1 MVFAIGSPSVQ
12 SQPSLEDKMS
22 STDEY
27 LWSEKYR
34 PSRISDC
41 VLPQDIMDT
50 FRETLEKGEIQNLL
64 LAGGPGVGKTTVAK
78 ALCDELG
85 CDWIIINCSED
96 GNIDTLRTRIREFAS
111 SVSFNGGSKVVI
123 LDEFDYSNPQS
134 MQPALRGF
142 MEEFSK
148 NCRFILTCNY
158 KNRIIQP
165 LHSRCTVIDFKIPS
179 GQKELMAKKM
189 WKRICTILETEGVE
203 YDPSV
208 VAELVVRRFPDF
220 RRLIN
225 DLQKYALG
233 GKIDV
238 GILGTSISDKVNDL
252 VGAMK
257 KKEFGSIRKWVA
269 NNIDNDHVG
278 LFRSIYDCMYDV
290 LEPQSIPQA
299 ILILADY
306 QYKSAFVADQEIN
319 TMACLSEL
327 MVSCEFKK

>member
-1 MVFAIGSPSVQ
+1 MLA
-12 SQPSLEDKMS
+12 
-22 STDEY
+22 TDEY

-34 PSRISDC
+34 PTRIADC
-41 VLPQDIMDT
+41 VLPQDILKT
-50 FRETLEKGEIQNLL
+50 FEETIDRGQIQNML

-85 CDWIIINCSED
+85 CDWILINCSED
-96 GNIDTLRTRIREFAS
+96 GNIDTLRTRIRDFAS
-111 SVSFNGGSKVVI
+111 SVSFSGGAKVVI

-165 LHSRCTVIDFKIPS
+165 LHSRCTIIDFRIPS
-179 GQKELMAKKM
+179 TEKPKMAKQM
-189 WKRICTILETEGVE
+189 MKRVCAILDSEEIQ
-203 YDPSV
+203 YDQKV
-208 VAELVVRRFPDF
+208 IAELVMRRFPDF

-238 GILGTSISDKVNDL
+238 GILGTTATDKINDL
-252 VGAMK
+252 VGYMK
-257 KKEFGSIRKWVA
+257 K
-269 NNIDNDHVG
+269 
-278 LFRSIYDCMYDV
+278 
-290 LEPQSIPQA
+290 
-299 ILILADY
+299 
-306 QYKSAFVADQEIN
+306 
-319 TMACLSEL
+319 
-327 MVSCEFKK
+327 

>member
-1 MVFAIGSPSVQ
+1 MLA
-12 SQPSLEDKMS
+12 
-22 STDEY
+22 TDEY

-34 PSRISDC
+34 PKRIADC
-41 VLPQDIMDT
+41 VLTPELLST
-50 FRETLEKGEIQNLL
+50 FEEAIKQGQIQNMLL
-64 LAGGPGVGKTTVAK
+64 SGGPGVGKTTVAK
-78 ALCDELG
+78 ALCEELG
-85 CDWIIINCSED
+85 CDYILINCSED

-111 SVSFNGGSKVVI
+111 AVSFSGGAKVVI

-179 GQKELMAKKM
+179 SEKPKLAKQMLKRVCAILDSEEIEYEQK
-189 WKRICTILETEGVE
+189 
-203 YDPSV
+203 V
-208 VAELVVRRFPDF
+208 VAELVMRRFPDF

-225 DLQKYALG
+225 DLQKYSWG

-238 GILGTSISDKVNDL
+238 GILGTSSSDKINDL
-252 VGAMK
+252 ISFMK

-269 NNIDNDHVG
+269 GNIDNDHVG
-278 LFRSIYDCMYDV
+278 LFRAIYDGLHDL
-290 LEPQSIPQA
+290 LESQSIPQA
-299 ILILADY
+299 ILTIAEY
-306 QYKSAFVADQEIN
+306 QYKAAFVADQEIN

>member
-1 MVFAIGSPSVQ
+1 M
-12 SQPSLEDKMS
+12 LT
-22 STDEY
+22 TDEY

-34 PSRISDC
+34 PQRIADC
-41 VLPQDIMDT
+41 VLTDDIRKTFADT
-50 FRETLEKGEIQNLL
+50 IEKGQIQNLL
-64 LAGGPGVGKTTVAK
+64 LSGGAGVGKTTVAK
-78 ALCDELG
+78 ALCDELN
-85 CDWIIINCSED
+85 CDWILINCSED

-111 SVSFNGGSKVVI
+111 SVSFTGGNKVVI

-134 MQPALRGF
+134 FQPALRGF

-158 KNRIIQP
+158 KNRIIAP
-165 LHSRCTVIDFKIPS
+165 LHSRCTVIDFRIPS
-179 GQKELMAKKM
+179 DEKPKMASQIL
-189 WKRICTILETEGVE
+189 KRIRAILESEGIGYEPKVL
-203 YDPSV
+203 
-208 VAELVVRRFPDF
+208 AELVKRRFPDF
-220 RRLIN
+220 RKLIN

-233 GKIDV
+233 GQIDV
-238 GILGTSISDKVNDL
+238 GILGTTASDKIQDL
-252 VGAMK
+252 VSSMK

-278 LFRSIYDCMYDV
+278 LFRSVYDAIYDT

-299 ILILADY
+299 ILTLAEY
-306 QYKSAFVADQEIN
+306 QYKAAFVADQEIN

>member
-1 MVFAIGSPSVQ
+1 MLA
-12 SQPSLEDKMS
+12 
-22 STDEY
+22 TDEY

-34 PSRISDC
+34 PRRIADC
-41 VLPQDIMDT
+41 VLPQDLLKT
-50 FRETLEKGEIQNLL
+50 FNESVEKGQIQNML
-64 LAGGPGVGKTTVAK
+64 LAGGPGVGKTTIAK
-78 ALCDELG
+78 ALCEEMG
-85 CDWIIINCSED
+85 SDWIIINCSED

-111 SVSFNGGSKVVI
+111 SVSFTGGTKVVI

-165 LHSRCTVIDFKIPS
+165 LHSRCTVIDFRIPS
-179 GQKELMAKKM
+179 AEKPKMAKQM
-189 WKRICTILETEGVE
+189 HKRICAILDSEEIE
-203 YDPSV
+203 YDEKV
-208 VAELVVRRFPDF
+208 IAELVMRRFPDF
-220 RRLIN
+220 RKLIN
-225 DLQKYALG
+225 DLQKYSLG

-238 GILGTSISDKVNDL
+238 GILGTTASDKVQDL
-252 VGAMK
+252 IGFMK

-269 NNIDNDHVG
+269 TNIDNDHVG
-278 LFRSIYDCMYDV
+278 LFRTIYDGLYEI

-299 ILILADY
+299 ILTLADY
-306 QYKSAFVADQEIN
+306 QYKAAFVADQEIN

>member
-1 MVFAIGSPSVQ
+1 M
-12 SQPSLEDKMS
+12 LT
-22 STDEY
+22 TDEY

-34 PSRISDC
+34 PQRIADC
-41 VLPQDIMDT
+41 VLTEELRKT
-50 FRETLEKGEIQNLL
+50 FEESMEKGQLQNML

-78 ALCDELG
+78 AMCEELG
-85 CDWIIINCSED
+85 CDWILINCSED

-111 SVSFNGGSKVVI
+111 SVSFNGGTKVVI

-165 LHSRCTVIDFKIPS
+165 LHSRCTVIDFKIPVS
-179 GQKELMAKKM
+179 EKPKLAKQM
-189 WKRICTILETEGVE
+189 HKRICAILDSENVE
-203 YDPSV
+203 YDGKV
-208 VAELVVRRFPDF
+208 IAELVMRRFPDF

-225 DLQKYALG
+225 DLQKYAMG

-238 GILGTSISDKVNDL
+238 GILGTTATDKVNDL
-252 VGAMK
+252 VQFMK

-269 NNIDNDHVG
+269 NNIDNDHTTM
-278 LFRSIYDCMYDV
+278 FRSLYDSMYDH
-290 LEPQSIPQA
+290 LAPPSIPQA
-299 ILILADY
+299 IVTLADY

-319 TMACLSEL
+319 MMACLSEL
-327 MVSCEFKK
+327 MVSCEFKS

>member
-1 MVFAIGSPSVQ
+1 MLA
-12 SQPSLEDKMS
+12 
-22 STDEY
+22 TDEY

-34 PSRISDC
+34 PQRIADC
-41 VLPQDIMDT
+41 VLTEDLRKT
-50 FRETLEKGEIQNLL
+50 FDESMEKGQLQNLL

-78 ALCDELG
+78 AMCAELG
-85 CDWIIINCSED
+85 CDWILINCSED

-111 SVSFNGGSKVVI
+111 SVSFSGGAKVVI

-165 LHSRCTVIDFKIPS
+165 LHSRCTVIDFKIPAS
-179 GQKELMAKKM
+179 EKPKLAKQM
-189 WKRICTILETEGVE
+189 HKRICAILDAEGVE
-203 YDPSV
+203 YDTKV
-208 VAELVVRRFPDF
+208 IAELVMRRFPDF

-225 DLQKYALG
+225 DLQKYAMG

-238 GILGTSISDKVNDL
+238 GILGTTATDKINDL
-252 VGAMK
+252 VQYMR

-269 NNIDNDHVG
+269 NNIDNDHTTM
-278 LFRSIYDCMYDV
+278 FRSFYDAMYDHLAPPSV
-290 LEPQSIPQA
+290 PQA
-299 ILILADY
+299 IVTLADY

-319 TMACLSEL
+319 MMACLSEL
-327 MVSCEFKK
+327 MVSCEFKA